1 MQDNFHVAY
10 NNLRSKI
17 FKWYSINISE
27 KRNIFTLCSSVKR
40 IFEMKTFV
48 ILYILSAFNLRAN
61 DVAGEFARIQNNL
74 FPTLT
79 GLAATQTEGSAVF

>member
-1 MQDNFHVAY
+1 
-10 NNLRSKI
+10 
-17 FKWYSINISE
+17 
-27 KRNIFTLCSSVKR
+27 
-40 IFEMKTFV
+40 MKTFV
-48 ILYILSAFNLRAN
+48 ILYILSAFNLRVN